1 MQEKKACGT
10 LEIMISHL
18 RPLAYALSLLLL
30 CGCTTSY
37 NVATEKSESLMIST
51 EREVQMG
58 EAISKQVDKQFNV
71 IKDPEMLARL
81 DRVSQR
87 IAAVSDRKE
96 LTYRF
101 SIVET
106 KEETEGKD
114 EPNAFA
120 LPGGIIYITAS
131 LMKLLPSDDE
141 LAAVLGH
148 EMGHVVAKHALKRLQ
163 GALGL
168 QLLQLIAAGT
178 QAGDART
185 QAGMDLAF
193 TSILLEYSQ
202 ADELEADR
210 LSVHY
215 LKRAGFRSDATIDA
229 LTRIRDYAFKQ
240 PLHQHSYFRTHPY
253 FADRLRVVRQEA
265 HGQITFD
272 DYINI
277 KK

>member
-1 MQEKKACGT
+1 M
-10 LEIMISHL
+10 LSSL
-18 RPLAYALSLLLL
+18 RPFTCALLPLLLF
-30 CGCTTSY
+30 GCNTSY
-37 NVATEKSESLMIST
+37 NVATQKEESLMIST

-58 EAISKQVDKQFNV
+58 EAVSKQVDKQFNV
-71 IKDPEMLARL
+71 IKDPELLARL

-101 SIVET
+101 SIVEM
-106 KEETEGKD
+106 KEEKD

-120 LPGGIIYITAS
+120 LPGGIIYVSAS
-131 LMKLLPSDDE
+131 LMTLLKSDDE

-148 EMGHVVAKHALKRLQ
+148 EMGHVVAKHAMKRLQ

-168 QLLQLIAAGT
+168 QLLQLIALGT
-178 QAGDART
+178 RAGDART
-185 QAGMDLAF
+185 QQGIDLAF

-202 ADELEADR
+202 ADELQADR
-210 LSVHY
+210 LSVRY
-215 LKRAGFRSDATIDA
+215 LKRAGFRADATIDA
-229 LTRIRDYAFKQ
+229 LTRIRDYTFKQ
-240 PLHQHSYFRTHPY
+240 PSRQHSYFRTHPY
-253 FADRLRVVRQEA
+253 FADRLRVVREEA

-277 KK
+277 EK